1 MEEFILLKKFNTPEE
16 ASTVIELL
24 EKNDI
29 EFQIEKDDAIQETVF
44 IGNTFESEMH
54 IKVKPED
61 MESAQQLLQELVEI
75 NAESLDKDYYLL
87 NFTDTELTEILQ
99 KPDEWS
105 YNDYLWAQEI
115 LKQRGK
121 GVDLAILED
130 WKKQRLVL
138 LSQPEKISGNY
149 IFSAYLFCLL
159 GGIVGLLMGLHLQ
172 NANKTLPNHQK
183 VLTYDE
189 NSRKQGNAI
198 KWTGVFFLLIWVA
211 LIIGLII
218 NLVN

>member
-24 EKNDI
+24 EKNNI

-61 MESAQQLLQELVEI
+61 LENAQQLLQELVEI

-121 GVDLAILED
+121 GVELSTLED
-130 WKKQRLVL
+130 WKKQRLEL
-138 LSQPEKISGNY
+138 LSQPKKISGNY
-149 IFSAYLFCLL
+149 IFSAYLFCIL
-159 GGIVGLLMGLHLQ
+159 GGIIGLLMGMHLQ

-183 VLTYDE
+183 VLTYDA
-189 NSRKQGNAI
+189 NSRNQGNTI
-198 KWTGVFFLLIWVA
+198 KWTGVIFSLVWVS
-211 LIIGLII
+211 LIIWLII
-218 NLVN
+218 N